1 MSERKSLIDH
11 ALQGTKPAYEA
22 GEVVK
27 PTLSFPALRHL
38 QSFRQKFPIASS
50 NSIAKECPCSSFANF
65 KKLAC
70 LISVMACFI
79 SCGPH
84 DSNEY
89 FVFIAANL
97 QVPYWQAAGAGFKKA
112 GNDFKVRTDFIG
124 PNSYDLKAE
133 RDALD
138 QAVQQKATGILV
150 GVADQ
155 ATMKDSID
163 KAIAAGIPVI
173 TMDSDA
179 PASKRLFFIGTNN
192 YQVGMTGGMRL
203 AQELKGKGNVVV
215 FTMPDQHNLQDR
227 LHGYRD
233 ALERTPNIKI
243 TRVVDIQGDPRIAF
257 DTTTQIIGKEK
268 DQVDAFVCLEAQS
281 GKEVAGVL
289 GSYHV
294 TGKVVMAMDTDP
306 ETLQLIQSGQIAATI
321 AQKPYTMAFVGMQML
336 DNLYHH
342 KPASLDTD
350 WSKDSFAPIPTF
362 VDTGSAL
369 IDKSN
374 VDSFLQ
380 AKQSATGSGK

>member
-1 MSERKSLIDH
+1 MLRLRR
-11 ALQGTKPAYEA
+11 L
-22 GEVVK
+22 
-27 PTLSFPALRHL
+27 FPALAL
-38 QSFRQKFPIASS
+38 AFIA
-50 NSIAKECPCSSFANF
+50 
-65 KKLAC
+65 
-70 LISVMACFI
+70 ISLL

-84 DSNEY
+84 DSSEY
-89 FVFIAANL
+89 FVFVAANL
-97 QVPYWQAAGAGFKKA
+97 QVPYWQAAGAGFTRA
-112 GNDFKVRTDFIG
+112 GAQFKVRADFVG
-124 PNSYDLKAE
+124 PNTYDPKAE

-150 GVADQ
+150 GVTDPALL
-155 ATMKDSID
+155 KDGID
-163 KAIAAGIPVI
+163 KATAAGIPVI

-192 YQVGMTGGMRL
+192 YQVGMTGGLRL

-215 FTMPDQHNLQDR
+215 FTMPDQHNMQDR

-233 ALERTPNIKI
+233 ALQRTPNIKI

-257 DTTTQIIGKEK
+257 DTTTQIVGKEK

-289 GSYHV
+289 NSYQV

-306 ETLQLIQSGQIAATI
+306 ETLQMIQSGSIAATI

-342 KPASLDTD
+342 KPPALDTD
-350 WSKDSFAPIPTF
+350 WSKDSFAPIPSF

-380 AKQSATGSGK
+380 AKQSATGAQK

>member
-1 MSERKSLIDH
+1 MLRLRR
-11 ALQGTKPAYEA
+11 L
-22 GEVVK
+22 
-27 PTLSFPALRHL
+27 FPALAL
-38 QSFRQKFPIASS
+38 AFIA
-50 NSIAKECPCSSFANF
+50 
-65 KKLAC
+65 
-70 LISVMACFI
+70 ISLL

-84 DSNEY
+84 DSSEY
-89 FVFIAANL
+89 FVFVAANL
-97 QVPYWQAAGAGFKKA
+97 QVPYWQAAGAGFTRA
-112 GNDFKVRTDFIG
+112 GAQFKVRADFVG
-124 PNSYDLKAE
+124 PNTYDPKAE
-133 RDALD
+133 RDVLD

-150 GVADQ
+150 GVTDPALL
-155 ATMKDSID
+155 KDGID
-163 KAIAAGIPVI
+163 KATAAGIPVI

-192 YQVGMTGGMRL
+192 YQVGMTGGLRL

-215 FTMPDQHNLQDR
+215 FTMPDQHNMQDR

-233 ALERTPNIKI
+233 ALQRTPNIKI

-257 DTTTQIIGKEK
+257 DTTTQIVGKEK

-289 GSYHV
+289 NSYHV

-306 ETLQLIQSGQIAATI
+306 ETLQMIQSGSIAATI

-336 DNLYHH
+336 DNLYHQ
-342 KPASLDTD
+342 KPPTLDTD
-350 WSKDSFAPIPTF
+350 WSKDSFAPIPSF

-380 AKQSATGSGK
+380 AKQSATGAQK